1 VQVAGGVQSGFFG
14 LFQDRLEVNVFG
26 FEVGGVGIGNV
37 ARKHLYALAA
47 QSQSLCVNAQ
57 CFVNHVH
64 DVLSFAKLFMP
75 DIRQPKELKFFA
87 KCSIARAVPCFSC
100 RFPMGF

>member
-1 VQVAGGVQSGFFG
+1 
-14 LFQDRLEVNVFG
+14 
-26 FEVGGVGIGNV
+26 VGGVGIGNV
-37 ARKHLYALAA
+37 ARKDFHALAA

-57 CFVNHVH
+57 CFVNHLH
-64 DVLSFAKLFMP
+64 DVLSFTKLSMP

-100 RFPMGF
+100 RLSMDF